1 MASWLMKVFTGLFS
15 IWDPEFDEDVWHD
28 PLASV

>member
-1 MASWLMKVFTGLFS
+1 MANWLMKVFTGLFS
-15 IWDPEFDEDVWHD
+15 IWDPEFVEDDWYD

>member
-1 MASWLMKVFTGLFS
+1 MANWLMKVFTGLFS
-15 IWDPEFDEDVWHD
+15 IWDPEFDEDVWYD